1 MSKFP
6 LIIFEGIECS
16 GKSTQLNN
24 VVIFLKKNKKKFLYL
39 REPGG
44 TNNSEKLRKLILDK
58 KSNFNKFTDF
68 LLYMASRSENMEKII
83 KKYYKKRII
92 LIDRFI
98 YSTIAYQHYGFGID
112 KNLINTLNNYIIA
125 NVKPDH
131 IFFHTV
137 SNKSLKKRLQIRRI
151 KNKYDKFNFKFY
163 NKVQNGFKKIF
174 KNNKNVTLINSDDQI
189 TNNKNTIIKQI
200 ERLLNDR

>member
-24 VVIFLKKNKKKFLYL
+24 VIIFLKKNKKKFLYL

-44 TNNSEKLRKLILDK
+44 NKNSEKLRKLILNN

-98 YSTIAYQHYGFGID
+98 YSTLAYQHYGFGIN
-112 KNLINTLNNYIIA
+112 KNLIDTLNNYILD

-137 SNKSLKKRLQIRRI
+137 SNKSLKKRLQKRRI

-174 KNNKNVTLINSDDQI
+174 KNNKNVTLINSDDHI

>member
-16 GKSTQLNN
+16 GKSTQLKN
-24 VVIFLKKNKKKFLYL
+24 VVIFLKKNKKNFLYL

-44 TNNSEKLRKLILDK
+44 SNNSEKLRKLVLNK
-58 KSNFNKFTDF
+58 KSDFNKFTDF

-83 KKYYKKRII
+83 KKYYKKKII

-98 YSTIAYQHYGFGID
+98 YSTLAYQHYGFGIN
-112 KNLINTLNNYIIA
+112 KKLIESLNNYLLTNI
-125 NVKPDH
+125 KPDH

-137 SNKSLKKRLQIRRI
+137 SNKNLKIRLRKRRI
-151 KNKYDKFNFKFY
+151 KNKYDKFDFKYY
-163 NKVQNGFKKIF
+163 NKVQNGYRKIF
-174 KNNKNVTLINSDDQI
+174 KNKKNVTLINSDDQI
-189 TNNKNTIIKQI
+189 TINKNTIIKRLQ
-200 ERLLNDR
+200 RLLND

>member
-24 VVIFLKKNKKKFLYL
+24 VIIFLKKNKKKFLYL

-44 TNNSEKLRKLILDK
+44 TNNSEKLRKLILNK
-58 KSNFNKFTDF
+58 KSDFNKFTDF

-83 KKYYKKRII
+83 KKYYKKKII

-98 YSTIAYQHYGFGID
+98 YSTLAYQHYGFGIN
-112 KNLINTLNNYIIA
+112 KKLIESLNNYLLTNI
-125 NVKPDH
+125 KPDH

-137 SNKSLKKRLQIRRI
+137 SNKNLKIRLRKRRI
-151 KNKYDKFNFKFY
+151 KNKYDKFDFKYY
-163 NKVQNGFKKIF
+163 NKVQNGYRKIF
-174 KNNKNVTLINSDDQI
+174 KNKKNVTLINSDDQI
-189 TNNKNTIIKQI
+189 TINKNTIIKRLQ
-200 ERLLNDR
+200 RLLND

>member
-16 GKSTQLNN
+16 GKSTQLKN

-44 TNNSEKLRKLILDK
+44 TNNSEKLRKLILNK
-58 KSNFNKFTDF
+58 KSDFNKFTDF

-83 KKYYKKRII
+83 KKYYKKKII

-98 YSTIAYQHYGFGID
+98 YSTLAYQHYGFGIN
-112 KNLINTLNNYIIA
+112 KNLIVSLNNYLLTNII
-125 NVKPDH
+125 PDH

-137 SNKSLKKRLQIRRI
+137 SNKNLKKRLRKRR
-151 KNKYDKFNFKFY
+151 
-163 NKVQNGFKKIF
+163 KKI
-174 KNNKNVTLINSDDQI
+174 NMINLIL
-189 TNNKNTIIKQI
+189 NTTIKCRMVLKKSLKI
-200 ERLLNDR
+200 KKMSL

>member
-24 VVIFLKKNKKKFLYL
+24 VIIFLKKNKKKFLYL

-44 TNNSEKLRKLILDK
+44 NKNSEKLRKLILNN

-98 YSTIAYQHYGFGID
+98 YSTLAYQHYGFGIN
-112 KNLINTLNNYIIA
+112 KNLIDTLNNYILD

-137 SNKSLKKRLQIRRI
+137 SNKSLKKRLQKRRI

-163 NKVQNGFKKIF
+163 NKVQGGFKKIF
-174 KNNKNVTLINSDDQI
+174 KNKKNVTLINSDDQI
-189 TNNKNTIIKQI
+189 KNNKNAIIKQLQ
-200 ERLLNDR
+200 RLLND

>member
-16 GKSTQLNN
+16 GKSTQLKN

-44 TNNSEKLRKLILDK
+44 SNNAEKLRKLILNK
-58 KSNFNKFTDF
+58 KSDFNKFTDF
-68 LLYMASRSENMEKII
+68 LLYMASRSENIEKII
-83 KKYYKKRII
+83 KKYYKKKII

-98 YSTIAYQHYGFGID
+98 YSTLAYQHYGFGIN
-112 KNLINTLNNYIIA
+112 KNLILTLNNYLLSNI
-125 NVKPDH
+125 KPDH

-137 SNKSLKKRLQIRRI
+137 SNKNLKKRLKKRRI
-151 KNKYDKFNFKFY
+151 KNKYDKFDFKY
-163 NKVQNGFKKIF
+163 YIKVQNGFKKIF
-174 KNNKNVTLINSDDQI
+174 KNKKNVTLINSDDQI
-189 TNNKNTIIKQI
+189 TINKNTIIKRLQ
-200 ERLLNDR
+200 RLLND

>member
-16 GKSTQLNN
+16 GKSTQLKN

-44 TNNSEKLRKLILDK
+44 SNNSEKLRKLILNK
-58 KSNFNKFTDF
+58 KSDFNKFTDF
-68 LLYMASRSENMEKII
+68 LLYMASRSENIEKII
-83 KKYYKKRII
+83 KKNYKKKII

-98 YSTIAYQHYGFGID
+98 YSTLAYQHYGFGIN
-112 KNLINTLNNYIIA
+112 KNLIETLNNYLLTNI
-125 NVKPDH
+125 KPDH

-137 SNKSLKKRLQIRRI
+137 SNKNLKKRLHKRRI
-151 KNKYDKFNFKFY
+151 KNKYDKFDFKY
-163 NKVQNGFKKIF
+163 YIKVQNGFKKIF
-174 KNNKNVTLINSDDQI
+174 KNKKNVTLINSDDQI
-189 TNNKNTIIKQI
+189 TINKNTIIKRLQ
-200 ERLLNDR
+200 RLLND

>member
-16 GKSTQLNN
+16 GKSTQLKN

-44 TNNSEKLRKLILDK
+44 TNNSEKLRKLILNK
-58 KSNFNKFTDF
+58 KSDFNKFTDF
-68 LLYMASRSENMEKII
+68 LLYMASRSENIEKII
-83 KKYYKKRII
+83 KKYYKKKII

-98 YSTIAYQHYGFGID
+98 YSTLAYQHYGFGIN
-112 KNLINTLNNYIIA
+112 KNLIVTLNNYLLSNI
-125 NVKPDH
+125 KPDH

-137 SNKSLKKRLQIRRI
+137 SNKNLKIRLQKRRI
-151 KNKYDKFNFKFY
+151 KNKYDKFNFKYY

-174 KNNKNVTLINSDDQI
+174 KSKKNVTLINSDDQI
-189 TNNKNTIIKQI
+189 RNNKNTIIKKLQQ
-200 ERLLNDR
+200 LLND

>member
-1 MSKFP
+1 MSKYP

-16 GKSTQLNN
+16 GKSTQLKN

-44 TNNSEKLRKLILDK
+44 SNNSEKLRKLILNK
-58 KSNFNKFTDF
+58 KSDFNKFSDF
-68 LLYMASRSENMEKII
+68 LLYMASRSENIEKII
-83 KKYYKKRII
+83 KKYYKKKII

-98 YSTIAYQHYGFGID
+98 YSTLAYQHYGFGIN
-112 KNLINTLNNYIIA
+112 KNLIVSLNNYLLTNII
-125 NVKPDH
+125 PDH

-137 SNKSLKKRLQIRRI
+137 SNKNLKKRLRKRRK
-151 KNKYDKFNFKFY
+151 KNKYDKFDFKYY

-174 KNNKNVTLINSDDQI
+174 KNKKNVTLINSDDQI
-189 TNNKNTIIKQI
+189 TNNKNTIIKQLQ
-200 ERLLNDR
+200 RLLND

>member
-16 GKSTQLNN
+16 GKSKQLNN
-24 VVIFLKKNKKKFLYL
+24 VIIYQKKNKKKFLYL

-44 TNNSEKLRKLILDK
+44 TKNSEKLRKLILNN

-68 LLYMASRSENMEKII
+68 LLYMASRSENMEKVI

-98 YSTIAYQHYGFGID
+98 YSTLAYQHYGFGIN
-112 KNLINTLNNYIIA
+112 KNLIDSLNNYILT

-137 SNKSLKKRLQIRRI
+137 SNKNLMKRLQKRKT

-163 NKVQNGFKKIF
+163 NKVQSGFKKIF
-174 KNNKNVTLINSDDQI
+174 KNKKNVTLINSDDQI
-189 TNNKNTIIKQI
+189 TINKNTIIKRLQ
-200 ERLLNDR
+200 RLLND

>member
-24 VVIFLKKNKKKFLYL
+24 VIIFLKKNKKKFIYL

-44 TNNSEKLRKLILDK
+44 TKNSEKLRRLILHN

-68 LLYMASRSENMEKII
+68 LLYMASRSENIEKVI

-98 YSTIAYQHYGFGID
+98 YSTLAYQHYGFGIN
-112 KNLINTLNNYIIA
+112 KNLIDTLNNYLLT

-137 SNKSLKKRLQIRRI
+137 NNKNLMKRLQKRRI

-163 NKVQNGFKKIF
+163 NKVQGGFKKIF
-174 KNNKNVTLINSDDQI
+174 KNKKNVTLIDSDDQI
-189 TNNKNTIIKQI
+189 TNNKNIIINQLR
-200 ERLLNDR
+200 RLLNDK

>member
-16 GKSTQLNN
+16 GKSTQLKN
-24 VVIFLKKNKKKFLYL
+24 VVIFLKKNKKNFLYL

-44 TNNSEKLRKLILDK
+44 SNNSEKLRKLVLNK
-58 KSNFNKFTDF
+58 KSDFNKFTDF

-83 KKYYKKRII
+83 KKYYKKKII

-98 YSTIAYQHYGFGID
+98 YSTLAYQHYGFGIN
-112 KNLINTLNNYIIA
+112 KKLIESLNNYLLTNI
-125 NVKPDH
+125 KPDH

-137 SNKSLKKRLQIRRI
+137 SNKNLKIRLRKRRI
-151 KNKYDKFNFKFY
+151 KNKYDKFDFKYY

-174 KNNKNVTLINSDDQI
+174 KNKKNVTLINSDYQI
-189 TNNKNTIIKQI
+189 TNNKNTIIKQLQ
-200 ERLLNDR
+200 RLLND

>member
-16 GKSTQLNN
+16 GKTTQLNN
-24 VVIFLKKNKKKFLYL
+24 VIIFLKKNKKKFIYL

-44 TNNSEKLRKLILDK
+44 TKNYEKLRRLILNN

-68 LLYMASRSENMEKII
+68 LLYMASRSENIEKVI

-98 YSTIAYQHYGFGID
+98 YSTLAYQHYGFGIN
-112 KNLINTLNNYIIA
+112 KNLIDSLNNYLLT

-137 SNKSLKKRLQIRRI
+137 GNKNLMKRLKSRRT

-163 NKVQNGFKKIF
+163 NKVQIGFKKIF
-174 KNNKNVTLINSDDQI
+174 KNKKNVTLINSDDQI
-189 TNNKNTIIKQI
+189 KNNKNAIIKQLQ
-200 ERLLNDR
+200 RLLND

>member
-16 GKSTQLNN
+16 GKSTQLKN

-44 TNNSEKLRKLILDK
+44 SNNSEKLRKLILNK
-58 KSNFNKFTDF
+58 KSDFNKFTDF
-68 LLYMASRSENMEKII
+68 LLYMASRSENIEKII
-83 KKYYKKRII
+83 KKYYKKKII

-98 YSTIAYQHYGFGID
+98 YSTLAYQHYGFGIN
-112 KNLINTLNNYIIA
+112 KNLIEYLNKYLLTNI
-125 NVKPDH
+125 KPDH

-137 SNKSLKKRLQIRRI
+137 SNKNLKKRLQKRRI
-151 KNKYDKFNFKFY
+151 KNKYDKFNFKY
-163 NKVQNGFKKIF
+163 YTKVQNGFKKIF
-174 KNNKNVTLINSDDQI
+174 KNKKNVTLINSDDQI
-189 TNNKNTIIKQI
+189 TINKNTIIKRLQ
-200 ERLLNDR
+200 RLLND

>member
-16 GKSTQLNN
+16 GKTSQLKH
-24 VVIFLKKNKKKFLYL
+24 VVKFLKTKKKKFLHL

-44 TNNSEKLRKLILDK
+44 SYNSEKLRKLILNNNSD
-58 KSNFNKFTDF
+58 FNKFTDF
-68 LLYMASRSENMEKII
+68 LLYMASRSENMEKIV
-83 KKYYKKRII
+83 KKNYKKKII

-98 YSTIAYQHYGFGID
+98 YSTLAYQHYGFGIN
-112 KNLINTLNNYIIA
+112 KNLIEALNKHLLSHI
-125 NVKPDH
+125 KPDH

-137 SNKSLKKRLQIRRI
+137 SGGNLKKRLRSRRMS
-151 KNKYDKFNFKFY
+151 NRYDKFNFIFY

-174 KNNKNVTLINSDDQI
+174 KNKKNVTLINSDKLLI
-189 TNNKNTIIKQI
+189 NNKNTVLKKLQKLI
-200 ERLLNDR
+200 ND

>member
-16 GKSTQLNN
+16 GKSTQLKN
-24 VVIFLKKNKKKFLYL
+24 VVNFLKKNKKKFIYL

-44 TNNSEKLRKLILDK
+44 SNNSEKLRKLILNK
-58 KSNFNKFTDF
+58 KSDFNKFTDF
-68 LLYMASRSENMEKII
+68 LLYMASRSENIEKII
-83 KKYYKKRII
+83 KKYYKKKII

-98 YSTIAYQHYGFGID
+98 YSTLAYQHYGFGIN
-112 KNLINTLNNYIIA
+112 KNLIETLNNYLLTNI
-125 NVKPDH
+125 KPDH

-137 SNKSLKKRLQIRRI
+137 SNKNLKKRLRKRRI
-151 KNKYDKFNFKFY
+151 KNKYDKFDFKYY

-174 KNNKNVTLINSDDQI
+174 KNKKNVTLINSDDQI
-189 TNNKNTIIKQI
+189 TINKNTIIKRLQ
-200 ERLLNDR
+200 RLLND

>member
-24 VVIFLKKNKKKFLYL
+24 VIKFLKKNKKKFLYL

-44 TNNSEKLRKLILDK
+44 TKNSEKLRKLILNN

-68 LLYMASRSENMEKII
+68 LLYMASRSENMEKVI

-98 YSTIAYQHYGFGID
+98 YSTLAYQHYGFGINKD
-112 KNLINTLNNYIIA
+112 LIDTLNNYLLN

-137 SNKSLKKRLQIRRI
+137 GNKNLMKRLRNRRT

-163 NKVQNGFKKIF
+163 NKVQSGFKKIF
-174 KNNKNVTLINSDDQI
+174 KNKKNVTLINSDDQI
-189 TNNKNTIIKQI
+189 TNNKNTIIKQLQ
-200 ERLLNDR
+200 RLLNDR